1 MLETRHSAIDF
12 IGRDGFHWFLGQV
25 TPDKAWRDKNN
36 QNFQNGFRAKVRI
49 FGHHPKA
56 SGEEGGIDDVD
67 LPWAHFL
74 TPPNFGAGNNFG
86 GTSFALQG
94 GEWVFGFFLDGE
106 EAQQPVVLG
115 CFHNNSSTETE
126 QSAEDVINNGTT
138 GFAPYIFPKE
148 IEKGDP
154 ITLVGNEP
162 NDPVSSIATSD
173 AKVLN
178 DKKEEK
184 GTIAKH
190 FDNKTYEVKTHQKC
204 YTPKGAMGEVAKEL
218 QNFIGITQGL
228 EKYKDAYID
237 PVVNKFVNMDKLV
250 DKFSIKIAGGMSGV
264 VREARKQLFH
274 EINKNVDAA
283 VGFLDPAHLIK
294 NLEIKKQTD
303 AIYCL
308 IENFLKGLKN
318 FVGDF
323 LKELLGKLVNAPL
336 CLAEKFIGGL
346 MSSINDTIQ
355 NMINGPVNAL
365 SKLAGITIPSFSSM
379 MSKAVGIAQAGLALL
394 QCEGNECEPSPNDWV
409 TNLGPD
415 PKKVLDFNNALSIS
429 NGLSGFNPAELSTFM
444 DKVVPGISKVTGLIS
459 KVTGV
464 KDQVTSM
471 GMEMAGAGDVAK
483 LVGACNPFEKK
494 CGPPRIELFG
504 GGGIGAIANGVI
516 NSVGKV
522 VGVNMKDLGLGFT
535 DPPKVRFIDDCG
547 NGAGA
552 TGEAVIDSET
562 GEVTNIIITDPG
574 GGYLGPEDVAD
585 SDGEDVV
592 GFVSGI
598 QVISTGAGYQEGDTI
613 TVEDT
618 GAGPCTI
625 IPQIFDGKIVGG
637 SGGCGVG
644 ITDIPKLT
652 INTRTGSG
660 ARIRPITKFIKR
672 EEFTGELPPNATLIR
687 VIDCPRIY

>member
-12 IGRDGFHWFLGQV
+12 IGKDGFHWFLGQV

-56 SGEEGGIDDVD
+56 GEAEGGIDDVD

-106 EAQQPVVLG
+106 EAQQPVVVG
-115 CFHNNSSTETE
+115 CFHNNSSTITD
-126 QSAEDVINNGTT
+126 QTAEDVINNGTT
-138 GFAPYIFPKE
+138 GFGSFEFPKD

-154 ITLVGNEP
+154 ITLVSNEP

-184 GTIAKH
+184 GTISKH
-190 FDNKTYEVKTHQKC
+190 FDNKTYEVKTHTKC

-218 QNFIGITQGL
+218 QNFIGVTQSL
-228 EKYKDAYID
+228 EKYKDGYID

-250 DKFSIKIAGGMSGV
+250 DKAAMKIAGGMAGV
-264 VREARKQLFH
+264 VREGRKQLFMD
-274 EINKNVDAA
+274 INKKVDNAI
-283 VGFLDPAHLIK
+283 GFLDPDELFK
-294 NLEIKKQTD
+294 NLEVKKQTD

-308 IENFLKGLKN
+308 MENFLKGLKN

-346 MSSINDTIQ
+346 LNSITDTVQ
-355 NMINGPVNAL
+355 NLINGPISAL
-365 SKLAGITIPSFSSM
+365 SKIAGIQIPSFMSM
-379 MSKAVGIAQAGLALL
+379 MDKAVGIAQAGLALL
-394 QCEGNECEPSPNDWV
+394 SCEGNECEVAPDDWV
-409 TNLGPD
+409 TNMGPD
-415 PKKVLDFNNALSIS
+415 PKKVLDFNQTLNMATS
-429 NGLSGFNPAELSTFM
+429 LSGFSPSNLSGFM
-444 DKVVPGISKVTGLIS
+444 NKMIPGLGAATGAVSKLQGLGGS
-459 KVTGV
+459 L
-464 KDQVTSM
+464 TSM
-471 GMEMAGAGDVAK
+471 DMGGLGNMES
-483 LVGACNPFEKK
+483 LVGACNPFQKR

-504 GGGIGAIANGVI
+504 GGGVGAIANGVI

-522 VGVNMKDLGLGFT
+522 VGVNMQSLGLGFT
-535 DPPKVRFIDDCG
+535 DPPKVRIIDDCG
-547 NGAGA
+547 NGSGA
-552 TGEAVIDSET
+552 TGEAVIED
-562 GEVTNIIITDPG
+562 GLVTNIIITDPG
-574 GGYLGPEDVAD
+574 GGYLEPDDISDA
-585 SDGEDVV
+585 DGEDVV
-592 GFVSGI
+592 GQVTGI
-598 QVISTGAGYQEGDTI
+598 KVISTGAGYQEGDTI

-625 IPQIFDGKIVGG
+625 TPEIFEGKIVGG
-637 SGGCGVG
+637 SAACGVG

-652 INTRTGSG
+652 INTSTGSG
-660 ARIRPITKFIKR
+660 AKIIPITTFTKR
-672 EEFTGELPPNATLIR
+672 EEFTGEIPSNATLIR